1 MRVVLDTN
9 VLVSGLLSSVGPP
22 ARIVQALLQRRI
34 IPIMSA
40 ATFAELEAV
49 VRRPKLQPAFAR
61 SGVNLEDFLTTVRAQ
76 AQFVDPAS
84 TKLPIRDEHDRP
96 FLDVMATPPKPQYLV
111 TGDRDFELL
120 HYSGVPVISAAEFA
134 RLLTHR

>member
-1 MRVVLDTN
+1 VRVVLDTN
-9 VLVSGLLSSVGPP
+9 VLVSGLLSAVGPP

-34 IPIMSA
+34 IPIMSE

-61 SGVNLEDFLTTVRAQ
+61 AGVNLENFLTTVHAQ
-76 AQFVDPAS
+76 AQFVEPIL
-84 TKLPIRDEHDRP
+84 TKLPIRDEYDRP
-96 FLDVMATPPKPQYLV
+96 FLDLMATPPKPQYLV
-111 TGDRDFELL
+111 TGDRDFEFSS
-120 HYSGVPVISAAEFA
+120 YSDVPVISAAEFT